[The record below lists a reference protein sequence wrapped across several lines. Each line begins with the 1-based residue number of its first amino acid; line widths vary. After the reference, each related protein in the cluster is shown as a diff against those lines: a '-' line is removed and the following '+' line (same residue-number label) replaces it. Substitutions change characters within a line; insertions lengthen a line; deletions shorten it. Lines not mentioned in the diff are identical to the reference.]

1 MTLALDPLGDTSG
14 QAQVVAPLPKHGT
27 GKLAVARAE
36 GDITRAS
43 FEYMRE
49 VCSSGCI

>member
-1 MTLALDPLGDTSG
+1 MTLALHPLGDTSD

-36 GDITRAS
+36 GGLTGAS
-43 FEYMRE
+43 FE
-49 VCSSGCI
+49 